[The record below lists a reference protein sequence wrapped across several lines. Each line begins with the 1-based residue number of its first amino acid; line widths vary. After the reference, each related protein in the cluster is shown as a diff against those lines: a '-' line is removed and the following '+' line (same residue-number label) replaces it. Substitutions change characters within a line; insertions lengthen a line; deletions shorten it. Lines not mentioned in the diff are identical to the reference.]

1 MNSTE
6 PRSPRTIRSIGGLMH
21 AVRNIL
27 QKKTKQALRKL
38 KISPLEGFELIYV
51 VESEKDGGVSQSV
64 ICELLSVTAPAVVK
78 MTQEMEQMGLIYRQE
93 NPEDRRSQLLFA
105 TEEGKRVY
113 AEFQKI
119 VDAEEEKMLSACTE
133 EERRELTRILLKLIE
148 YGS

>member
-1 MNSTE
+1 
-6 PRSPRTIRSIGGLMH
+6 MH

-27 QKKTKQALRKL
+27 QRKTKQALRKL

-78 MTQEMEQMGLIYRQE
+78 MTLEMEQMGLICRQE

-105 TEEGKRVY
+105 TEEG
-113 AEFQKI
+113 
-119 VDAEEEKMLSACTE
+119 
-133 EERRELTRILLKLIE
+133 
-148 YGS
+148 